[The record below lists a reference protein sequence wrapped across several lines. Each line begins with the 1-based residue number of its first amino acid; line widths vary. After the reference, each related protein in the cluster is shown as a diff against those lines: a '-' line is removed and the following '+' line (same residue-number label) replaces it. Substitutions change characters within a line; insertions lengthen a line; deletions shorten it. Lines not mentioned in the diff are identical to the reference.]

1 MKNDAKNNMA
11 VAVKVASS
19 WKLNCLAE
27 ELKLRKEE
35 KYAPRKAERSVLVA
49 DRKEVKTRAEAAA
62 RKTAAKR
69 ARMVAVANAKAS
81 AKAMVVAAKAYAK
94 AVKKAEV
101 AVAKVTAAIAK
112 AKRLSDLKA
121 RHENADLGCMVDAVR
136 GTVRVL
142 RKEDRERRAQ
152 YALLKLYGACKAQH
166 GTEKSVHV
174 SAAAKAGREAIR
186 GFVGNGCKPVAVRA
200 YRAKEN
206 RIPLAKWG
214 KFCNKAVAEAN
225 ERAGMKYI
233 LEFADVVGTDAVKR
247 ISTFNNVCY
256 FNAANKK
263 RKEKEGLDVKFKFDL
278 QLFAEKSEAS
288 DINEVEEIA
297 ATDLDELADEPIA
310 HRGNTAFIRALVC
323 HEKNA
328 MCYKVTLLPSE
339 NKGEFYTV
347 LDAQQ
352 QSVTP
357 LSKPYLTE
365 DGYKMTTISGRE
377 IIAERAL
384 DGVLV
389 VDYNPLVLNK
399 KVDAVKDALK
409 NGYFLIGK
417 VNGRKKRQVFF
428 EQHSKR
434 FGEVSIFDCTRTLS
448 NYKGKNALLDV
459 NLFYTQNGKLRKGF
473 TKYEASLFSSGQC
486 REQMITQYTDK
497 DKFRKN
503 LNDATYGESELTF
516 NSGIEDAT
524 GKQLADKCN
533 RIGSKQTRMGSLKTK
548 VHNVLIWCKKNP
560 ECDGTGLILDTWV
573 ARAVRDGLADEGVNV
588 RSDDLRRRV
597 RGYLLQIRPLT
608 VKGTGLTISQM
619 DMNVVASKH
628 SIYTIDLENIKEID
642 ELVFYYH
649 LDKTFRCDKKTEKR
663 IKEAFAGKDAI
674 GIVGDKTCADW
685 DLYGDLNFFKDA
697 WDLRKTTE
705 SGLNVIATA
714 HYEADRKN
722 FKGCK
727 TNGQFMKCLMMALA
741 ENTNDSDFCEFSK
754 NVIMSIIDE
763 NVKAYLTLERHPEVF
778 TGKEPINTSYE
789 SGAYMLLNPEKYIDN
804 YSIVK
809 NLLTQRINAMNKM
822 LNDDAY
828 KVPGHNGMIT
838 VDIAWWFT
846 GKSFLK
852 QYMDNG
858 RSIIEVFDP
867 VFEAYYKA
875 KKGMVSRYGVGL
887 KNPSMGTREF
897 ALIKYVSLAELKKR
911 IKKSGVKYSELI
923 IKSLASFKEGGVML
937 PDDLENIALIIAGS
951 DEDGDKLI
959 LLFSTKE
966 GYDLVAVMWR
976 SKLKPRAVGIGAFD
990 NGEASAKESSAK
1002 FALDENI
1009 FNTYAVELLSNGNRG
1024 VGTVTV
1030 TGSIFSNLY
1039 IMLKKS
1045 PNSAQLKMFAEEM
1058 FKALGCVSKDDKK
1071 GKDYE
1076 SVVNVRIDENGHEI
1090 FETPKSALN
1099 DFFEKRIKGVRL
1111 TDENIFAMLDDL
1123 DVLDRHTQELTID
1136 AQKKFYQV
1144 YCDWISLL
1152 YRFAVV
1158 SNKEEIKFKMS
1169 NVVDGNDGGMFF
1181 DKDDPKNVFKHVFVE
1196 FDAKNASLYKY
1207 VYKDERCIPTINLVE
1222 TLTKKKKDKDEVFYY
1237 IADSFTAYKLVAAK
1251 KMLKKFEEL
1260 AKTVNKAADHQIEV
1274 ADENEESCNFVGKQ
1288 LDREVEILLKT
1299 LDKKAKTINQVWVQS
1314 SKNRDK
1320 YLDEFKKLGYTTK
1333 LLKRLESDMRRFDR
1347 EDFCKMTEALSNE
1360 VRQIVAMNKL
1370 PLSAHK
1376 VSYAVDTVLAKN
1388 KVRGNL
1394 VRAERFVRMC
1404 EESEKKEQFFGYK
1417 FSKIDAAKLVAHVDT
1432 AVEARGGLITL
1443 EDGVALLEA
1452 PLMDGVYYVKKNTA
1466 GEIGLV
1472 RAYADFVE
1480 IPEVVENEHVINAYT
1495 IEEAAAIK
1503 ADELIKDG
1511 VEVKITFEGSNAF
1524 IGTEEEPKLLNVTIG
1539 NKSKLKPNDPTTQF
1553 TLNKKRIMSWGQCG
1567 IVKNKIVAYKCP
1579 GKAWITSDK
1588 GKKEYVDVL
1597 YWNFAIL
1604 IES

>member
-1 MKNDAKNNMA
+1 MKNAKNNMA
-11 VAVKVASS
+11 TVAVASN
-19 WKLNCLAE
+19 WKLNKLAE

-35 KYAPRKAERSVLVA
+35 KYAPHKKERTVLAVS
-49 DRKEVKTRAEAAA
+49 RKEVKTRIEAAA
-62 RKTAAKR
+62 RKTAVKR
-69 ARMVAVANAKAS
+69 ARMVATANAKAS
-81 AKAMVVAAKAYAK
+81 AKAIVVAAKAYAK
-94 AVKKAEV
+94 AVKKAEE
-101 AVAKVTAAIAK
+101 AVAKATAALAK
-112 AKRLSDLKA
+112 AKHLSELKI
-121 RHENADLGCMVDAVR
+121 RHENADLGCMTSAVR
-136 GTVRVL
+136 DAARVL
-142 RKEDRERRAQ
+142 RKEGRARRAE
-152 YALLKLYGACKAQH
+152 YALLKLYNECKTQR
-166 GTEKSVHV
+166 GTEQSVHV
-174 SAAAKAGREAIR
+174 AAAAKAGREAIR
-186 GFVGNGCKPVAVRA
+186 DFVGNDCKPVTVCT
-200 YRAKEN
+200 YRTKAK

-214 KFCNKAVAEAN
+214 KACNKTVAEAN
-225 ERAGMKYI
+225 EKAGVKYV
-233 LEFADVVGTDAVKR
+233 LDFADVVGTDAAKR
-247 ISTFNNVCY
+247 INLFNNVCY

-263 RKEKEGLDVKFKFDL
+263 RKEKEGSAFKFKFNL
-278 QLFAEKSEAS
+278 QLFAEESETS
-288 DINEVEEIA
+288 DIDEAEEIA
-297 ATDLDELADEPIA
+297 ATDLDELADEPTA

-339 NKGEFYTV
+339 NKSEFYTV

-384 DGVLV
+384 NGVLV
-389 VDYNPLVLNK
+389 VDYKPLVLSK
-399 KVDAVKDALK
+399 KVDAIKDALK
-409 NGYFLIGK
+409 NGYFLIGRL
-417 VNGRKKRQVFF
+417 NGRKKRQVFF

-434 FGEVSIFDCTRTLS
+434 FDETLIFDCTRTLS

-459 NLFYTQNGKLRKGF
+459 NLFYTKTGKLRKGF
-473 TKYEASLFSSGQC
+473 TKYEASLFSAGQG
-486 REQMITQYTDK
+486 REQMISQYADK
-497 DKFRKN
+497 DKFEGI
-503 LNDATYGESELTF
+503 LNDATYGESKLTF
-516 NSGIEDAT
+516 NSGIKDAT

-533 RIGSKQTRMGSLKTK
+533 RIGSKQTRMGSLETK

-560 ECDGTGLILDTWV
+560 ECDGTGLILDAWV

-619 DMNVVASKH
+619 DMNVVTSKR
-628 SIYTIDLENIKEID
+628 SIYIIDLENIKEID

-674 GIVGDKTCADW
+674 GIIGDKTCEDW

-705 SGLNVIATA
+705 SGLNVIAAA
-714 HYEADRKN
+714 HYGADRKN

-727 TNGQFMKCLMMALA
+727 TNGQFMKCLMMAIA
-741 ENTNDSDFCEFSK
+741 ENANDSDFCEFSK
-754 NVIMSIIDE
+754 NVIMGVIDE
-763 NVKAYLTLERHPEVF
+763 NIKAYLTLERHPEIF

-789 SGAYMLLNPEKYIDN
+789 SGAYMLLNPKKYVDN

-809 NLLTQRINAMNKM
+809 NLLTQRINAMNNM

-828 KVPGHNGMIT
+828 KVPGHNGM
-838 VDIAWWFT
+838 VAADVAWWFT
-846 GKSFLK
+846 GKSFLR

-858 RSIIEVFDP
+858 RNVIEVFDP

-875 KKGMVSRYGVGL
+875 KKGKVGRYGVGL

-911 IKKSGVKYSELI
+911 IEKSGVKYSKLI
-923 IKSLASFKEGGVML
+923 VKSLACFKEGGVML
-937 PDDLENIALIIAGS
+937 PDDLANIALIIAGS
-951 DEDGDKLI
+951 DEDGDKVI
-959 LLFSTKE
+959 FLFSTKE
-966 GYDLVAVMWR
+966 GYDLVTVMWR

-990 NGEASAKESSAK
+990 NGKASAEESSAK
-1002 FALDENI
+1002 FPLDENI
-1009 FNTYAVELLSNGNRG
+1009 FSTYAVELLSNGNRG

-1045 PNSAQLKMFAEEM
+1045 PDSAQLKMFAEEM
-1058 FKALGCVSKDDKK
+1058 FKALGCASKDDKK

-1076 SVVNVRIDENGHEI
+1076 PVINVRIDENGHEI

-1123 DVLDRHTQELTID
+1123 DVLDRHAQELTID
-1136 AQKKFYQV
+1136 AQKKFYKV

-1169 NVVDGNDGGMFF
+1169 DVVDGDEDDVLF
-1181 DKDDPKNVFKHVFVE
+1181 DKNDPKNVFKHILVK
-1196 FDAKNASLYKY
+1196 FDTKNASLYKY
-1207 VYKDERCIPTINLVE
+1207 VRKDESCVPAINLVE
-1222 TLTKKKKDKDEVFYY
+1222 TVTKKKKDKDEVFYY
-1237 IADSFTAYKLVAAK
+1237 IVDSFTAYKLAAAK

-1274 ADENEESCNFVGKQ
+1274 AGEDGENCNFIGKQ

-1299 LDKKAKTINQVWVQS
+1299 LDERAKTINQVWVQS
-1314 SKNRDK
+1314 NKNRDK
-1320 YLDEFKKLGYTTK
+1320 YLNEFKKLGYTTK

-1360 VRQIVAMNKL
+1360 VRQIVATNKL
-1370 PLSAHK
+1370 PLKAHK

-1417 FSKIDAAKLVAHVDT
+1417 FSKMDAAKLVAYVDT
-1432 AVEARGGLITL
+1432 AVEVCGGIISL
-1443 EDGVALLEA
+1443 EGEGVVLEA
-1452 PLMDGVYYVKKNTA
+1452 PLMDGTYYVKKNAT

-1480 IPEVVENEHVINAYT
+1480 IPEIVENEHLINAYT
-1495 IEEAAAIK
+1495 TEEAVAAK

-1524 IGTEEEPKLLNVTIG
+1524 IGTEEEPKLLNATIG
-1539 NKSKLKPNDPTTQF
+1539 SKNKLKPNDPTTQF
-1553 TLNKKRIMSWGQCG
+1553 TLNKKRIVGWGQRG
-1567 IVKNKIVAYKCP
+1567 VVKNKIVAYECP
-1579 GKAWITSDK
+1579 GMVWIVNEK
-1588 GKKEYVDVL
+1588 GKREKVEGL

-1604 IES
+1604 VES